1 MTYKISRDG
10 QEFGPYTLQEVQR
23 YVGEGSILQND
34 YVHNGIEWITVSQL
48 LKEPNRGLAV
58 ANSITNAAHSVSRMH
73 NTASSI
79 NHSGG
84 ISLSKKQGSNGC
96 LTNILMVGGII
107 AIIQGLD
114 HSSPMIVITGII
126 MIIISIIMI
135 CISCGTG
142 SSGGSFHSGCSSS
155 SSCSSC
161 GGGCGGCGG
170 GE

>member
-114 HSSPMIVITGII
+114 HSSPMIVDNESLLKLILKPDH
-126 MIIISIIMI
+126 
-135 CISCGTG
+135 CL
-142 SSGGSFHSGCSSS
+142 FF
-155 SSCSSC
+155 
-161 GGGCGGCGG
+161 
-170 GE
+170 